1 MIPDEMPAMDLADA
15 SADAL
20 IDLYRRVRRRTEVLA
35 APLSP
40 EDQSAQSMPDASP
53 TKWHR
58 GHTTWFFETF
68 LLTPFLPGYA
78 VHDPRFNYIFNSYYE
93 AAGPRQPRPQRGLLT
108 RPSAQEVGAY
118 RAHVD
123 AAMVR
128 LLAGPLTP
136 EIRERLELG
145 LNHEEQHQELIL
157 MDILHLFAQ
166 SPLSPAYQP
175 GAATPRP
182 DPGPQRFHRF
192 AGGLV
197 EIGAPENEKGAAGFA
212 FDNERPRHKTYV
224 APFRLSDRLVTN
236 GEWLAFIE
244 AGGYGR
250 AELWLSEGWAKV
262 KEEGWEA
269 PGYWRRDLSG
279 GWTTM
284 TLRGRHPVDPNVPVV
299 HVSYYEAAAY
309 AAWAGRRL
317 PTEAEWEAA
326 ATATG
331 APSALRQLCGAAWQW
346 TASAYSAYPGFKPGP
361 GALGEYNGKFMVNQM
376 VLRGG
381 CEATPPGH
389 SRSTYRNFFHP
400 GSRWMFGGVRLA
412 DDDRLVEVKPSDR
425 FLEEVVGGLSAA
437 PKTLSAKYFY
447 DAEGSRLFE
456 AICELPEYYLTR
468 TETALLREIAPEIA
482 ARIPENA
489 ALVEFG
495 SGASTK
501 TRIVLDA
508 APRIAVYAPIDI
520 SPSALDAAAASL
532 RQDYPNLAVAPLV
545 EDFTKA
551 IQLPDGAKGHTPVG
565 FFPGS
570 TIGNFA
576 PDEAEALLR
585 QARALLGEGSLF
597 IVGADVA
604 KDPAVLI
611 PAYDDAQGVTAA
623 FNRNVLVHINRELG
637 GDFDPAAFA
646 HKAVWN
652 ARESRIEMHLES
664 VRDQIVMV
672 GDYGFRFA
680 AGETIHT
687 ENSYK
692 YPSEVFESIARRAGW
707 TVAQRWI
714 SKDPTFAVYA
724 LTA

>member
-236 GEWLAFIE
+236 SEWLAFIE

-331 APSALRQLCGAAWQW
+331 ARRRSVSCAARPGSGPPAPTAPIRVSSQDRVRWANTTASSWSTRWCCAGAARPRLPA
-346 TASAYSAYPGFKPGP
+346 TRARPIATSSTLAA
-361 GALGEYNGKFMVNQM
+361 A
-376 VLRGG
+376 G
-381 CEATPPGH
+381 C
-389 SRSTYRNFFHP
+389 
-400 GSRWMFGGVRLA
+400 
-412 DDDRLVEVKPSDR
+412 
-425 FLEEVVGGLSAA
+425 SAA
-437 PKTLSAKYFY
+437 CAWPTTIVW
-447 DAEGSRLFE
+447 SR
-456 AICELPEYYLTR
+456 
-468 TETALLREIAPEIA
+468 
-482 ARIPENA
+482 
-489 ALVEFG
+489 
-495 SGASTK
+495 
-501 TRIVLDA
+501 
-508 APRIAVYAPIDI
+508 
-520 SPSALDAAAASL
+520 
-532 RQDYPNLAVAPLV
+532 
-545 EDFTKA
+545 
-551 IQLPDGAKGHTPVG
+551 
-565 FFPGS
+565 
-570 TIGNFA
+570 
-576 PDEAEALLR
+576 
-585 QARALLGEGSLF
+585 
-597 IVGADVA
+597 
-604 KDPAVLI
+604 
-611 PAYDDAQGVTAA
+611 
-623 FNRNVLVHINRELG
+623 
-637 GDFDPAAFA
+637 
-646 HKAVWN
+646 
-652 ARESRIEMHLES
+652 
-664 VRDQIVMV
+664 
-672 GDYGFRFA
+672 
-680 AGETIHT
+680 
-687 ENSYK
+687 
-692 YPSEVFESIARRAGW
+692 
-707 TVAQRWI
+707 
-714 SKDPTFAVYA
+714 
-724 LTA
+724 

>member
-1 MIPDEMPAMDLADA
+1 MTPDDLPAMTFLEV

-20 IDLYRRVRRRTEVLA
+20 VDRYREIRRRTETLA

-68 LLTPFLPGYA
+68 LLTPFLPGYEA
-78 VHDPRFNYIFNSYYE
+78 FDPAFGYLFNSYYE
-93 AAGPRQPRPQRGLLT
+93 AVGPRQPRPQRGLLT
-108 RPSAQEVGAY
+108 RPSAQTVGAY

-128 LLAGPLTP
+128 LLACPLTP
-136 EIRERLELG
+136 EIRERVELG

-166 SPLSPAYQP
+166 SPISPAYQP
-175 GAATPRP
+175 GVPLSRP

-197 EIGAPENEKGAAGFA
+197 EIGACEAGFA

-236 GEWLAFIE
+236 GEWLAFIQG
-244 AGGYGR
+244 GGYRR
-250 AELWLSEGWAKV
+250 ADLWLSEGWAKV
-262 KEEGWEA
+262 QEEGWEA
-269 PGYWRRDLSG
+269 PAYWRRDEAG
-279 GWTTM
+279 AWTTM

-309 AAWAGRRL
+309 AAWSGRRL

-326 ATATG
+326 ATASGVT
-331 APSALRQLCGAAWQW
+331 ALRQLYGSTWQW
-346 TASAYSAYPGFKPGP
+346 TASAYSPYPGFKPGP
-361 GALGEYNGKFMVNQM
+361 GALGEYNGKFMVSQM

-389 SRSTYRNFFHP
+389 SRATYRNFFHP

-412 DDDRLVEVKPSDR
+412 DDDRLSAVTPGNG
-425 FLEEVVGGLSAA
+425 FLDEVVSGLSAS
-437 PKTLSAKYFY
+437 PKTLPAKYFY

-468 TETALLREIAPEIA
+468 TETALLRQIAPEIA
-482 ARIPENA
+482 ARIPDGA

-501 TRIVLDA
+501 TRILLDA
-508 APRIAVYAPIDI
+508 APQVAVYAPVDI
-520 SPSALDAAAASL
+520 SPSALAAAAASL
-532 RQDYPNLAVAPLV
+532 REAYPALKIAPLV
-545 EDFTKA
+545 EDFTRA
-551 IQLPDGAKGHTPVG
+551 INLPQGAKGHTPVG

-576 PDEAEALLR
+576 PEEAEALLR
-585 QARALLGEGSLF
+585 QARMLLGAGSLF

-637 GDFDPAAFA
+637 GTFDPGAFA
-646 HKAVWN
+646 HRAVWN
-652 ARESRIEMHLES
+652 AEESRIEMHLES
-664 VRDQIVMV
+664 TRDQIVMV

-692 YPSEVFESIARRAGW
+692 YLAEAFEAIASRAGW
-707 TVAQRWI
+707 TVAQRWV
-714 SKDPTFAVYA
+714 SEDPAFAVYA
-724 LTA
+724 LMA

>member
-1 MIPDEMPAMDLADA
+1 MTPDDLPAMELLDA

-20 IDLYRRVRRRTEVLA
+20 ADRYRRVRRRTEVLA

-40 EDQSAQSMPDASP
+40 EDQAAQSMPDASP

-68 LLTPFLPGYA
+68 LLTPFLPGYTA
-78 VHDPRFNYIFNSYYE
+78 YDPSFGYLFNSYYE
-93 AAGPRQPRPQRGLLT
+93 TVGPRQPRPQRGLLT
-108 RPSAQEVGAY
+108 RPSTQEVGAY

-123 AAMVR
+123 AAMAR
-128 LLAGPLTP
+128 LLAAPLTP
-136 EIRERLELG
+136 EIRERMELG
-145 LNHEEQHQELIL
+145 LAHEEQHQELIL

-175 GAATPRP
+175 GAAPARP

-197 EIGAPENEKGAAGFA
+197 EIGACEAGFA

-250 AELWLSEGWAKV
+250 ADLWLSEGWARV

-269 PGYWRRDLSG
+269 PGYWRRDETG
-279 GWTTM
+279 AWTTM
-284 TLRGRHPVDPNVPVV
+284 TLRGRHPVDPNAPVV

-326 ATATG
+326 ATASGMT
-331 APSALRQLCGAAWQW
+331 ALRQLYGATWQW
-346 TASAYSAYPGFKPGP
+346 TASAYGAYPGFKPGP
-361 GALGEYNGKFMVNQM
+361 GALGEYNGKFMVSQM
-376 VLRGG
+376 TLRGG

-389 SRSTYRNFFHP
+389 TRATYRNFFHP
-400 GSRWMFGGVRLA
+400 GSRWMFAGLRLA
-412 DDDRLVEVKPSDR
+412 DDDRLSEVKPGDA
-425 FLEEVVGGLSAA
+425 FLEEAIAGLSAS
-437 PKTLSAKYFY
+437 PKTLPAKYFY

-468 TETALLREIAPEIA
+468 TETALLRQIAPQIA
-482 ARIPENA
+482 ARIPDGA
-489 ALVEFG
+489 VLVEFG
-495 SGASTK
+495 SGASIK

-508 APRIAVYAPIDI
+508 APQIAVYAPIDI
-520 SPSALDAAAASL
+520 SPTALDEAAASL
-532 RQDYPNLAVAPLV
+532 RQAYPALAVAPLV

-551 IQLPDGAKGHTPVG
+551 IALPEGARGHTPVG

-585 QARALLGEGSLF
+585 QARTLLGEGSLF

-637 GDFDPAAFA
+637 GTFDPMAFA

-652 ARESRIEMHLES
+652 AAESRIEMHLES
-664 VRDQIVMV
+664 MRDQIVMV

-692 YPSEVFESIARRAGW
+692 YPAEAFETIAARAGW
-707 TVAQRWI
+707 TVVQRWI
-714 SKDPTFAVYA
+714 SEDPTFAVYA
-724 LTA
+724 LQA

>member
-1 MIPDEMPAMDLADA
+1 MTPDDMPAMTVAEC
-15 SADAL
+15 SVEAL
-20 IDLYRRVRRRTEVLA
+20 VDRYQMVRRRTETLA

-68 LLTPFLPGYA
+68 LLTPFLPGYT
-78 VHDPRFNYIFNSYYE
+78 VHDPAFGYLFNSYYE
-93 AAGPRQPRPQRGLLT
+93 AVGPRQPRPQRGLLT
-108 RPSAQEVGAY
+108 RPSAQAVGAY

-128 LLAGPLTP
+128 LLEGPLTP

-175 GAATPRP
+175 GVAPARQ

-197 EIGAPENEKGAAGFA
+197 EIGACENGFA

-250 AELWLSEGWAKV
+250 ADLWLSEGWAKV
-262 KEEGWEA
+262 NEEGWEA
-269 PGYWRRDLSG
+269 PGYWRRDESG
-279 GWTTM
+279 AWTTM
-284 TLRGRHPVDPNVPVV
+284 TLRGRHPVDPNAPVV

-326 ATATG
+326 ATASGMT
-331 APSALRQLCGAAWQW
+331 ALRQLYGGAWQW
-346 TASAYSAYPGFKPGP
+346 TASAYGAYPGFKPGA
-361 GALGEYNGKFMVNQM
+361 GALGEYNGKFMVSQM
-376 VLRGG
+376 TLRGG

-389 SRSTYRNFFHP
+389 TRATYRNFFHP
-400 GSRWMFGGVRLA
+400 GGRWMFAGLRLA
-412 DDDRLVEVKPSDR
+412 DDDRLSEVKPGDT
-425 FLEEVVGGLSAA
+425 FLDEAIAGLSAS
-437 PKTLSAKYFY
+437 PKTLPAKYFY

-468 TETALLREIAPEIA
+468 TETALLRQIAPEIA
-482 ARIPENA
+482 ARIPDGA

-508 APRIAVYAPIDI
+508 APQIAVYAPIDI
-520 SPSALDAAAASL
+520 SPTALDEAAASL
-532 RQDYPNLAVAPLV
+532 RKAYPTLAVAPLV

-551 IQLPDGAKGHTPVG
+551 MTLPEGAKGHTPVG

-585 QARALLGEGSLF
+585 QARVLLGEGSLF

-637 GDFDPAAFA
+637 GTFDPAAFA

-652 ARESRIEMHLES
+652 AQESRIEMHLES
-664 VRDQIVMV
+664 TRDQIVMV

-692 YPSEVFESIARRAGW
+692 YPSEAFEAIARRAGW
-707 TVAQRWI
+707 TVAQRWV
-714 SKDPTFAVYA
+714 SEDPTFAVYA

>member
-1 MIPDEMPAMDLADA
+1 MTPDDLPVIDLADVEA
-15 SADAL
+15 PAAVER
-20 IDLYRRVRRRTEVLA
+20 YRRVRRRTEALA

-40 EDQSAQSMPDASP
+40 EDQQAQSMPDASP

-58 GHTTWFFETF
+58 AHTTWFFETF
-68 LLTPFLPGYA
+68 LLVPFLPGYA
-78 VHDPRFNYIFNSYYE
+78 VHDRDYGYLFNSYYE
-93 AAGPRQPRPQRGLLT
+93 AVGPRQPRPQRGLLT
-108 RPSAQEVGAY
+108 RPSAQAVGAY

-123 AAMVR
+123 AAMER
-128 LLAGPLTP
+128 LLAGPLTA
-136 EIRERLELG
+136 EISERLELG
-145 LNHEEQHQELIL
+145 LAHEEQHQELIL

-166 SPLSPAYQP
+166 SPLSPAYQA
-175 GAATPRP
+175 GAPAHRG

-197 EIGAPENEKGAAGFA
+197 EIGADETGFA
-212 FDNERPRHKTYV
+212 FDNERPRHRVYV
-224 APFRLSDRLVTN
+224 APFRLADRLVTN
-236 GEWLAFIE
+236 GEWIAFIE
-244 AGGYGR
+244 AGGYQR
-250 AELWLSEGWAKV
+250 VDLWLAEGWARAQ
-262 KEEGWEA
+262 EDGWSA
-269 PGYWRRDLSG
+269 PAYWRREDDG
-279 GWTTM
+279 TWTTM
-284 TLRGRHPVDPNVPVV
+284 TLRGRGPVDPSAPVV

-326 ATATG
+326 ATASGKTG
-331 APSALRQLCGAAWQW
+331 LRHLYGSAWQW
-346 TASAYSAYPGFKPGP
+346 TSSAYAPYPGFKPGA

-389 SRSTYRNFFHP
+389 SRATYRNFFHP
-400 GSRWMFGGVRLA
+400 DRRWMFAGVRLA
-412 DDDRLVEVKPSDR
+412 DDDRLAEVTPGNP
-425 FLEEVVGGLSAA
+425 FLDEVIAGLSAT
-437 PKTLSAKYFY
+437 PKTLPAKYFY

-456 AICELPEYYLTR
+456 QICGLPEYYLTR

-482 ARIPENA
+482 ARIPDGA

-501 TRIVLDA
+501 TRILLDA
-508 APRIAVYAPIDI
+508 APQVSAYAPIDI
-520 SPSALDAAAASL
+520 SPTALEEAAASL
-532 RQDYPNLAVAPLV
+532 RAAYPDLTVAPLI

-551 IQLPDGAKGHTPVG
+551 LSPPDGVRGRPLVG

-585 QARALLGEGSLF
+585 QARELLGEDAMF
-597 IVGADVA
+597 VVGADVA

-637 GDFDPAAFA
+637 GTFDPTAFA
-646 HKAVWN
+646 HRAVWN
-652 ARESRIEMHLES
+652 AEESRIEMHLRS

-672 GDYGFRFA
+672 GDHGFRFA

-692 YPSEVFESIARRAGW
+692 YRSDAFEAIARRAGW
-707 TVAQRWI
+707 TVARRWV
-714 SKDPTFAVYA
+714 SPDPAFAVYLLA
-724 LTA
+724 

>member
-1 MIPDEMPAMDLADA
+1 MTPDDLPVIDLAGVEVP
-15 SADAL
+15 SAVER
-20 IDLYRRVRRRTEVLA
+20 YRRVRRRTEALA

-40 EDQSAQSMPDASP
+40 EDQTAQSMPDASP

-58 GHTTWFFETF
+58 AHTTWFFETF

-78 VHDPRFNYIFNSYYE
+78 VHDADYNYLFNSYYE
-93 AAGPRQPRPQRGLLT
+93 AVGPRQPRPQRGLLT
-108 RPSAQEVGAY
+108 RPSTQAIGAY

-123 AAMVR
+123 AAMER
-128 LLAGPLTP
+128 LLTGPLTL
-136 EIRERLELG
+136 EIEERLDLG
-145 LNHEEQHQELIL
+145 LAHEEQHQELIL
-157 MDILHLFAQ
+157 MDILHLFSQ
-166 SPLSPAYQP
+166 SPLSPAYQA
-175 GAATPRP
+175 GAATHRG

-197 EIGAPENEKGAAGFA
+197 EIGATRTGFA
-212 FDNERPRHKTYV
+212 FDNERPRHRAYV

-236 GEWLAFIE
+236 GEWIAFIE
-244 AGGYGR
+244 AGGYQR
-250 AELWLSEGWAKV
+250 VDLWLSEGWAKAR
-262 KEEGWEA
+262 EEDWSA
-269 PGYWRRDLSG
+269 PAYWRREDDGS
-279 GWTTM
+279 WTTM
-284 TLRGRHPVDPNVPVV
+284 TLRGRSPVDPHAPVV

-317 PTEAEWEAA
+317 PTEVEWEAA
-326 ATATG
+326 ATASGDT
-331 APSALRQLCGAAWQW
+331 SLRQLFGSAWQW
-346 TASAYSAYPGFKPGP
+346 TSSAYAAYPGFKPGA

-389 SRSTYRNFFHP
+389 SRATYRNFFHP
-400 GSRWMFGGVRLA
+400 DRRWMFAGVRLA
-412 DDDRLVEVKPSDR
+412 DDDRLVEVKPGNT
-425 FLEEVVGGLSAA
+425 FLDEVIAGLSAT

-456 AICELPEYYLTR
+456 QICELPEYYLTR
-468 TETALLREIAPEIA
+468 TETALLREIAPDIA
-482 ARIPENA
+482 ARVPDGA

-501 TRIVLDA
+501 TRILLDA
-508 APRIAVYAPIDI
+508 APQVAVYAPIDI
-520 SPSALDAAAASL
+520 SPTALDEAAASL
-532 RQDYPNLAVAPLV
+532 RADYPSLTVAPLV

-551 IQLPDGAKGHTPVG
+551 LSPPEGARGRPLVG

-585 QARALLGEGSLF
+585 GARTLLGEGATF
-597 IVGADVA
+597 VVGADVA
-604 KDPAVLI
+604 KDPAVLV
-611 PAYDDAQGVTAA
+611 PAYDDARGVTAA
-623 FNRNVLVHINRELG
+623 FNRNVLVHINRALDG
-637 GDFDPAAFA
+637 TFDPSAFA
-646 HKAVWN
+646 HRAIWN
-652 ARESRIEMHLES
+652 AQESRIEMHLES

-672 GDYGFRFA
+672 GDHGFRFA
-680 AGETIHT
+680 QGETIHT

-692 YPSEVFESIARRAGW
+692 YEPEAFEAIAHRAGW
-707 TVAQRWI
+707 TLARRWI
-714 SKDPTFAVYA
+714 SSDPAFGVYL